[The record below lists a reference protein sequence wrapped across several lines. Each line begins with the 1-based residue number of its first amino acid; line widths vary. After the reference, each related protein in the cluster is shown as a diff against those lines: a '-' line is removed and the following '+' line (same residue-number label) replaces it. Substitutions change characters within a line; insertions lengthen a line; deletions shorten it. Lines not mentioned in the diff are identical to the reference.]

1 MKIEEYKEIIKKTSV
16 YPETVDNFA
25 LAYGYI
31 GLLDE
36 LNELSKESQKDKAI
50 KEIGDVFWYITL
62 ISDIV
67 ELDIEDIFTN
77 KAVNNISIGDIAG
90 DIKKF
95 YRDNKPID
103 KDKLIDVLKSL
114 VDNIKFIYK
123 LSYKEI
129 LDIENVLEIN
139 YNKLTKRLKDNTIQ
153 GDGSER

>member
-1 MKIEEYKEIIKKTSV
+1 M
-16 YPETVDNFA
+16 
-25 LAYGYI
+25 
-31 GLLDE
+31 
-36 LNELSKESQKDKAI
+36 
-50 KEIGDVFWYITL
+50 
-62 ISDIV
+62 